1 MKRIAFAAAV
11 AAFCLSA
18 FAQTF
23 PTRPVKIVV
32 PLPPGPLDGT
42 MRLVSP
48 AMAEDL
54 GQPVLV
60 ENRPGAA
67 GVIGLEAVAR
77 AAPDG
82 YTILGA
88 AGGNFI
94 VAPVVVENHP
104 TNPLRDFSPVTV
116 LYDAP
121 AALVVKR
128 SLPVNTLAEF
138 LDYAKKNPGKLS
150 YGSSGT
156 GGAAHIEG
164 ENFKRITGTNLL
176 HVPYKG
182 YGPMVQAILGEEI
195 DALVSVSLSFVQPLA
210 NAGKLKILGIHNRRA
225 ADLPNLPYLEDVLPG
240 FFSAPVFVGFL
251 APAATPRPIV
261 MRLNAA
267 AVKAIRNPE
276 VRGKFESQG
285 YTLLGNSPEEM
296 GAMMKQAYER
306 TAQMVKGVRTAGVKL
321 E

>member
-121 AALVVKR
+121 QALVVKR
-128 SLPVNTLAEF
+128 TLPVSTLA
-138 LDYAKKNPGKLS
+138 
-150 YGSSGT
+150 
-156 GGAAHIEG
+156 
-164 ENFKRITGTNLL
+164 
-176 HVPYKG
+176 
-182 YGPMVQAILGEEI
+182 
-195 DALVSVSLSFVQPLA
+195 
-210 NAGKLKILGIHNRRA
+210 
-225 ADLPNLPYLEDVLPG
+225 
-240 FFSAPVFVGFL
+240 
-251 APAATPRPIV
+251 
-261 MRLNAA
+261 
-267 AVKAIRNPE
+267 
-276 VRGKFESQG
+276 
-285 YTLLGNSPEEM
+285 
-296 GAMMKQAYER
+296 
-306 TAQMVKGVRTAGVKL
+306 
-321 E
+321 

>member
-1 MKRIAFAAAV
+1 
-11 AAFCLSA
+11 
-18 FAQTF
+18 
-23 PTRPVKIVV
+23 
-32 PLPPGPLDGT
+32 
-42 MRLVSP
+42 
-48 AMAEDL
+48 
-54 GQPVLV
+54 
-60 ENRPGAA
+60 
-67 GVIGLEAVAR
+67 
-77 AAPDG
+77 
-82 YTILGA
+82 
-88 AGGNFI
+88 
-94 VAPVVVENHP
+94 
-104 TNPLRDFSPVTV
+104 
-116 LYDAP
+116 
-121 AALVVKR
+121 
-128 SLPVNTLAEF
+128 
-138 LDYAKKNPGKLS
+138 
-150 YGSSGT
+150 GSSGT

-195 DALVSVSLSFVQPLA
+195 DALVSVSLSFVQKKE

-285 YTLLGNSPEEM
+285 YTLL
-296 GAMMKQAYER
+296 
-306 TAQMVKGVRTAGVKL
+306 
-321 E
+321 